1 MRVRLAEQTD
11 VQEIMHLIA
20 QAKAFLAEQKIDQ
33 WQNGYPDMCDILQ
46 DIAQQNGYV
55 AYQDDEITGY
65 VCISFDG
72 EPCYDVIKGKWQSK
86 QAYATIHRMTVANKQ
101 KGKGLAGKLFDFAE
115 QLCAKNK
122 IHSIR
127 VDTDEK
133 NLLMQRVFAKQGFVY
148 CGVVDVGDSE
158 KIAFE
163 KQI

>member
-1 MRVRLAEQTD
+1 MKVCLAKQND
-11 VQEIMHLIA
+11 VQEIMSLIA
-20 QAKAFLAEQKIDQ
+20 QAKLFLAEQKIDQ
-33 WQNGYPDMCDILQ
+33 WQNGYPDISDILL

-55 AYQDDEITGY
+55 AYQNHEIVGY

-72 EPCYDVIKGKWQSK
+72 EPCYDVIKGEWLSK
-86 QAYATIHRMTVANKQ
+86 QAYATIHRMTVENRQ

-115 QLCAKNK
+115 QLCAKKK
-122 IHSIR
+122 IHSLR